1 MENRIAELEKQIDL
15 LKSAKLYHGVILAL
29 LPRVLTQSQNKHLVE
44 LIEEFITLD
53 DKSSKPLPE
62 DVVKKL
68 RSYIEVLLKQ

>member
-1 MENRIAELEKQIDL
+1 MENRIAELDKQIDL

>member
-1 MENRIAELEKQIDL
+1 ITELEKQIDL

>member
-1 MENRIAELEKQIDL
+1 MENRIAELERQIDL

>member
-68 RSYIEVLLKQ
+68 RSYIEILLKQ